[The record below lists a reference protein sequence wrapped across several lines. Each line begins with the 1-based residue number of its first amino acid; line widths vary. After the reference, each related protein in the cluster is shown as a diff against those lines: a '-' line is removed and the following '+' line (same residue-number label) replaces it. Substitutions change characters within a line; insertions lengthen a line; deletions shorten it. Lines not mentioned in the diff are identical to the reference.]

1 MVADTGNIT
10 HLAVRRP
17 RSNHVSWYSDVL
29 DAVVE
34 IKDLGNVRYC
44 LSFYYR
50 DGWVVSQL
58 LDAKWTATTDGIFRR
73 LATKVGSMD

>member
-10 HLAVRRP
+10 YLAVRGA
-17 RSNHVSWYSDVL
+17 RSDHVSWYSDVL

-34 IKDLGNVRYC
+34 IKDMGNVRRC
-44 LSFYYR
+44 LTIYYR

-58 LDAKWTATTDGIFRR
+58 LDAKWSAVADGVLRR
-73 LATKVGSMD
+73 LATEKRGLD